1 MMMER
6 IFFQLQ
12 MPESTSL
19 VECLR
24 LKINT
29 NNRLVK
35 NLFQKIINVD
45 LKSILFERPIN
56 EVFKAYKK
64 QLNEHD

>member
-1 MMMER
+1 MNGFYLPFHTIPIRM
-6 IFFQLQ
+6 
-12 MPESTSL
+12 

-24 LKINT
+24 LTICT

-35 NLFQKIINVD
+35 NLFNKVINVD